1 MECNYRIIGA
11 FNFINYIS
19 IVKQVQSYLNRFGC
33 NLVVDGIIGE
43 KTKAEIKKYI
53 FNQNKGITW
62 VRCDDKLT
70 NTFDDFG
77 VLWMAGEPVEVFPCS
92 TTAGKHYI
100 QNPITYGGITGTA
113 IACRQVVK
121 YSHVFKTS
129 ANWKSLWLGAPYFQ
143 QIKPIQIYRDGN
155 KDGVI
160 DKQTIQ
166 TGLFGINFHRAGLG
180 SFIDN
185 WSAGCQVVPDKYWF
199 NIVKYFK
206 DGEKIDFVLI

>member
-1 MECNYRIIGA
+1 M
-11 FNFINYIS
+11 
-19 IVKQVQSYLNRFGC
+19 KQVQTYLNRFGS
-33 NLVVDGIIGE
+33 NLQVDGIIGE

-53 FNQNKGITW
+53 TNQNKGITW

-77 VLWMAGEPVEVFPCS
+77 VLWVNGEIASVFPCS

-100 QNPITYGGITGTA
+100 QNPITHGGITGTA
-113 IACRQVVK
+113 IACKQYVK
-121 YSHVFKTS
+121 YSHVFRTS

-143 QIKPIQIYRDGN
+143 QVGAIEIYRDGN
-155 KDGVI
+155 KDSVI
-160 DKQTIQ
+160 DTKIKQ

-199 NIVKYFK
+199 EIVKHFIN
-206 DGEKIDFVLI
+206 GEKIHFCLQ